1 MRNAG
6 VLKNRQKPGMSAK
19 KRLFRAAFAV
29 LAAVLSAIM
38 LIQLVMTKTG
48 EKNLEKLGL
57 DSARLLTGLDPGVV
71 RKMDELLAKTA
82 AIGIQVVITDDFRS
96 MEEQDKLYSQGRT
109 SEGKIVTHAKAG
121 ESYHNYGLAID
132 FALKT
137 KSGKIIWDM
146 NADLNGD
153 GRKDW
158 SQVVAIAKELG
169 FEWGGDWTNFPDYPH
184 LQLSYGLS
192 IAELQRGTKTARSG
206 P

>member
-1 MRNAG
+1 MT
-6 VLKNRQKPGMSAK
+6 AK
-19 KRLFRAAFAV
+19 GRLFRAAFAI
-29 LAAVLSAIM
+29 LAAVVSAVM
-38 LIQLVMTKTG
+38 LFQLVMTKTD

-82 AIGIQVVITDDFRS
+82 AIGIKIVITDDFRS

-109 SEGKIVTHAKAG
+109 SEGKIVTHAKGG

-146 NADLNGD
+146 NADTNGD

-158 SQVVAIAKELG
+158 TQVVAIAKELG
-169 FEWGGDWTNFPDYPH
+169 FEWGGDWTSFPDYPH